1 MAWLRRE
8 RRGSSGS
15 AAEGM
20 ALRFLEAKGMRLIE
34 RNFRCRVGEIDLIM
48 QDGDS
53 LVFVE
58 VRLRSNGNFDGNPA
72 FASNDV
78 LSGNV
83 THVSAAESISHRK
96 QARIVAAANQYLAGK
111 REVPCRF
118 DCILLDKLDPDG
130 IEWIRNAFGA

>member
-15 AAEGM
+15 AAESM

-34 RNFRCRVGEIDLIM
+34 RNYRCRVGEIDLIM

-58 VRLRSNGNFDGNPA
+58 VRLRSNASFTPNPG
-72 FASNDV
+72 FAANDAPPFEQ
-78 LSGNV
+78 
-83 THVSAAESISHRK
+83 TFVSAAESVSHRK

-130 IEWIRNAFGA
+130 IEWVRNAFGA

>member
-15 AAEGM
+15 AAESM
-20 ALRFLEAKGMRLIE
+20 ALTYMEKQGLKLLE

-48 QDGDS
+48 ADGAT

-58 VRLRSNGNFDGNPA
+58 VRLRSNSA
-72 FASNDV
+72 F
-78 LSGNV
+78 
-83 THVSAAESISHRK
+83 VSAGESISHRK

-118 DCILLDKLDPDG
+118 DCILLDKLDPAS
-130 IEWIRNAFGA
+130 IEWLQNAFGA

>member
-8 RRGSSGS
+8 RRGSSGT

-20 ALRFLEAKGMRLIE
+20 AQKFLEERGLTLIE
-34 RNFRCRVGEIDLIM
+34 RNYRCRVGEIDLIM
-48 QDGDS
+48 NDGTD

-58 VRLRSNGNFDGNPA
+58 VRLRTAAA
-72 FASNDV
+72 F
-78 LSGNV
+78 
-83 THVSAAESISHRK
+83 VSAGESISHRK

-118 DCILLDKLDPDG
+118 DCILLDKLDSAS
-130 IEWIRNAFGA
+130 IEWLKDAFGA

>member
-8 RRGSSGS
+8 RRGTTGS

-20 ALRFLEAKGMRLIE
+20 ALKHLEERGMRLVE

-48 QDGDS
+48 QDGDT

-58 VRLRSNGNFDGNPA
+58 VRLRSNPA
-72 FASNDV
+72 F
-78 LSGNV
+78 
-83 THVSAAESISHRK
+83 VSAGESIGHRK

-111 REVPCRF
+111 REVNCRF
-118 DCILLDKLDPDG
+118 DCVLLDKLDPG
-130 IEWIRNAFGA
+130 SVEYIRDAFGA

>member
-20 ALRFLEAKGMRLIE
+20 ALKFLEGKGLALIE

-48 QDGDS
+48 QDAGV

-58 VRLRSNGNFDGNPA
+58 VRLRTNGA
-72 FASNDV
+72 FTPNEHAPQ
-78 LSGNV
+78 
-83 THVSAAESISHRK
+83 VSAAESISHRK

-118 DCILLDKLDPDG
+118 DCVLLDKLDPDG
-130 IEWIRNAFGA
+130 IEWIKNAFGA

>member
-20 ALRFLEAKGMRLIE
+20 ALRFLEGKGMTLIE
-34 RNFRCRVGEIDLIM
+34 RNYRCRVGEIDLIM
-48 QDGDS
+48 QDGDT

-58 VRLRSNGNFDGNPA
+58 VRLRSNGTFAANGTTGNKGA
-72 FASNDV
+72 I
-78 LSGNV
+78 V
-83 THVSAAESISHRK
+83 TAAESVSHRK
-96 QARIVAAANQYLAGK
+96 QARIVAAANQFLAGK

-118 DCILLDKLDPDG
+118 DCILLDKLEPDS
-130 IEWIRNAFGA
+130 IDWVKSAFGAQ

>member
-8 RRGSSGS
+8 RRGTSGS

-20 ALRFLEAKGMRLIE
+20 ALKYLEAQGLKLVE

-48 QDGDS
+48 ADGGT

-58 VRLRSNGNFDGNPA
+58 VRLRTNPA
-72 FASNDV
+72 F
-78 LSGNV
+78 
-83 THVSAAESISHRK
+83 VSAGESISHRK
-96 QARIVAAANQYLAGK
+96 QARIVAAANQFLAGK

-118 DCILLDKLDPDG
+118 DCVLLDKLEPEA
-130 IEWIRNAFGA
+130 IEWIKNAFGA

>member
-20 ALRFLEAKGMRLIE
+20 ALKFLEAKGLFLVE

-48 QDGDS
+48 EDGET

-58 VRLRSNGNFDGNPA
+58 VRLRTNPA
-72 FASNDV
+72 F
-78 LSGNV
+78 
-83 THVSAAESISHRK
+83 VSAGESVSHRK

-111 REVPCRF
+111 REMPCRF
-118 DCILLDKLDPDG
+118 DCVLLDKLDPDG
-130 IEWIRNAFGA
+130 MEWIQNAFGA

>member
-8 RRGSSGS
+8 RRGSSGT

-20 ALRFLEAKGMRLIE
+20 AQKYLEERGLALVE

-48 QDGDS
+48 SDGAD

-58 VRLRSNGNFDGNPA
+58 VRLRGNTA
-72 FASNDV
+72 F
-78 LSGNV
+78 
-83 THVSAAESISHRK
+83 VSAGESISHRK

-111 REVPCRF
+111 REQLCRF
-118 DCILLDKLDPDG
+118 DCILLDKLEPDA
-130 IEWIRNAFGA
+130 IEWLKDAFGA

>member
-20 ALRFLEAKGMRLIE
+20 ALKYLEGRGMRLIE
-34 RNFRCRVGEIDLIM
+34 RNFRCRVGAIHLIM
-48 QDGDS
+48 QGGNS

-58 VRLRSNGNFDGNPA
+58 VRLRTNPA
-72 FASNDV
+72 F
-78 LSGNV
+78 
-83 THVSAAESISHRK
+83 VSAGESISHRK

-118 DCILLDKLDPDG
+118 DCILLDKLDPES
-130 IEWIRNAFGA
+130 IEWIKNAFGA

>member
-20 ALRFLEAKGMRLIE
+20 ALKYLETHGLSLVE

-48 QDGDS
+48 NDGDT

-58 VRLRSNGNFDGNPA
+58 VRLRSNSA
-72 FASNDV
+72 F
-78 LSGNV
+78 
-83 THVSAAESISHRK
+83 VSAGESISHRK
-96 QARIVAAANQYLAGK
+96 QARIVAAANQYLAGR

-118 DCILLDKLDPDG
+118 DCILLDKLAPDS